1 MKLSF
6 KQLMGAIRERFR
18 RHADPETQFE
28 MINDALEDGD
38 FETVLEETDKII
50 SRSRYV
56 SNFAGRVLAKTR
68 FFNSSEEYNNYLLR
82 HPTQSYISWEF
93 PLAPEAH
100 FHRAMVFQK
109 SGRLKSSRE
118 EIEKSLME
126 FPDSAKYLVEL
137 GFILFN
143 MKQYSDAAAAFE
155 RALENDLTDD
165 RLYSSRAQIGLGLLH
180 LEQADYRGAKRCLNE
195 ARRLSPDNREVMAHL
210 HLLSELETDPRQRA
224 DYFLG
229 VGSFDSAM
237 EAFNEALLQNPNDFD
252 MHLGIAFTYKELQQF
267 DLAEK
272 HIKKAFQY
280 NPGSAQVN
288 FALGWTYLMQD
299 RPELAEEE
307 IIKAIRKNP
316 YDGGFYVG
324 LAYVYL
330 ERARAGEII
339 EADKLISATT
349 RAAELDPHY
358 PESYMILAEYY
369 QLEENLAAARKAIES
384 AVRISPN
391 NQSAHILAAEIYLE
405 LGRKKRSM
413 HHLNEAADFGRDTEE
428 MRQLRDRLQGEDL

>member
-1 MKLSF
+1 MKASLR
-6 KQLMGAIRERFR
+6 KLLAVVRARFFG
-18 RHADPETQFE
+18 HSDPEAQFE
-28 MINDALEDGD
+28 MINDALEEGD

-50 SRSRYV
+50 SRSRYL
-56 SNFAGRVLAKTR
+56 SNFTGRLLAKTR

-82 HPTQSYISWEF
+82 YPAQSYISWEF

-118 EIEKSLME
+118 EIEKSLVD

-143 MKQYSDAAAAFE
+143 MKQYQDAAATFAK
-155 RALENDLTDD
+155 AIENDLTDD

-195 ARRLSPDNREVMAHL
+195 ARRLSPENREVLAHL
-210 HLLSELETDPRQRA
+210 HLLAEIENDPRQRA

-229 VGSFDSAM
+229 VGSFESAL

-252 MHLGIAFTYKELQQF
+252 MHLGIAFACKELQKF
-267 DLAEK
+267 ELAEK
-272 HIKKAFQY
+272 HIKKAFQF
-280 NPGSAQVN
+280 NPGSSQVN
-288 FALGWTYLMQD
+288 FALGWTYLMLE
-299 RPELAEEE
+299 RPEQAEEE
-307 IIKAIRKNP
+307 ILKAIRKNP
-316 YDGGFYVG
+316 YDGSYYVG

-330 ERARAGEII
+330 ERVRGGEII
-339 EADKLISATT
+339 DADKLIN
-349 RAAELDPHY
+349 AAKRSSELDPHY
-358 PESYMILAEYY
+358 PESHMILAEYY
-369 QLEENLAAARKAIES
+369 LLEGDLAAARKAIET

-428 MRQLRDRLQGEDL
+428 MQMLRQRLQGEDL

>member
-1 MKLSF
+1 MKASIW
-6 KQLMGAIRERFR
+6 QLLQSIRERFR
-18 RHADPETQFE
+18 WRRDPKAQVE
-28 MINDALEDGD
+28 MINDALEEGD
-38 FETVLEETDKII
+38 FETVLAETDKII
-50 SRSRYV
+50 SRSRYI
-56 SNFAGRVLAKTR
+56 SNFTGRVLAKTR
-68 FFNSSEEYNNYLLR
+68 FFNSSEEYNNFLQRY
-82 HPTQSYISWEF
+82 PSQSYISWEF

-100 FHRAMVFQK
+100 FQRAMVFQK

-118 EIEKSLME
+118 EIEKSLQE

-143 MKQYSDAAAAFE
+143 MKQYADAATAFE
-155 RALENDLTDD
+155 RALENDLTDN

-180 LEQADYRGAKRCLNE
+180 LEQADYRGAKQCLNE
-195 ARRLSPDNREVMAHL
+195 ARRLSPDNPEVMAHL
-210 HLLSELETDPRQRA
+210 HLLSELEADPRQRA
-224 DYFLG
+224 DYFLS
-229 VGSFDSAM
+229 VGSFDLAL
-237 EAFNEALLQNPNDFD
+237 EAFKEALLQNPHDFD
-252 MHLGIAFTYKELQQF
+252 MHLGIAFTYKEHQQY

-280 NPGSAQVN
+280 NPGSSQVN
-288 FALGWTYLMQD
+288 FALGWTYLMQE
-299 RPELAEEE
+299 RMELAEEE
-307 IIKAIRKNP
+307 IVKAIRKNP

-330 ERARAGEII
+330 ERARGGEVID
-339 EADKLISATT
+339 ADKLISAAT

-358 PESYMILAEYY
+358 PEPHMILAEYY
-369 QLEENLAAARKAIES
+369 QLSGNLPSARRAIEK

-391 NQSAHILAAEIYLE
+391 NQSAHILAAEIYLG

-428 MRQLRDRLQGEDL
+428 MQQLRDRLQGEDL

>member
-1 MKLSF
+1 MKAPL
-6 KQLMGAIRERFR
+6 KQFVEAIRDRFFR
-18 RHADPETQFE
+18 RGDPEAQFE
-28 MINDALEDGD
+28 LISDALEEGD
-38 FETVLEETDKII
+38 FETVLEETEKIL
-50 SRSRYV
+50 SRAQNRSQFSSRL
-56 SNFAGRVLAKTR
+56 LAKTR
-68 FFNSSEEYNNYLLR
+68 FFNSSEEYNNFLQR
-82 HPTQSYISWEF
+82 HPAQSHISWEF
-93 PLAPEAH
+93 PMAPEAH

-109 SGRLKSSRE
+109 SGRLKSSHE
-118 EIEKSLME
+118 EIEKSLLE

-137 GFILFN
+137 GFLLFS
-143 MKQYSDAAAAFE
+143 MKQYRDAAEAFE

-165 RLYSSRAQIGLGLLH
+165 QLYSSRAQIGLGLLH
-180 LEQADYRGAKRCLNE
+180 LEQADYHGARRCLNE
-195 ARRLSPDNREVMAHL
+195 ARRLSPDNREVPAHL
-210 HLLSELETDPRQRA
+210 HLLAEIENDPRQRA

-229 VGSFDSAM
+229 VGSFDSALD
-237 EAFNEALLQNPNDFD
+237 AFKEALLQNPSDFD
-252 MHLGIAFTYKELQQF
+252 MHLGIAFAYKELSQF

-272 HIKKAFQY
+272 HIKKAFQF

-288 FALGWTYLMQD
+288 FALGWVYLMQE

-307 IIKAIRKNP
+307 ILKAIRKNP

-339 EADKLISATT
+339 DADKLIAATN
-349 RAAELDPHY
+349 RAAELDPQY
-358 PESYMILAEYY
+358 PEAHMILAEFYL
-369 QLEENLAAARKAIES
+369 LEEELPAARKKIETAI
-384 AVRISPN
+384 RISPN

-428 MRQLRDRLQGEDL
+428 MRMLRERLQGEDL